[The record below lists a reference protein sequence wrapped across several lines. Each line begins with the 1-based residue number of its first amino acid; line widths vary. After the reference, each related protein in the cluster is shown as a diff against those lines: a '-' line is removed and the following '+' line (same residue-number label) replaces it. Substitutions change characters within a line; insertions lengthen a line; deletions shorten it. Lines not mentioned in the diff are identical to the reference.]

1 MKNKNT
7 NQEQV
12 DANYYDA
19 FIDSI
24 LSLPTDIRS
33 FLLGLGAHAHKDNN
47 PYLYLWQVYLEEELP
62 ENEQYLPFIHNILD
76 KHNLAID

>member
-24 LSLPTDIRS
+24 LSLPPKVRS
-33 FLLGLGAHAHKDNN
+33 QILNIGFVSSGFTN
-47 PYLYLWQVYLEEELP
+47 PYLYLWNHYCIEKEGD
-62 ENEQYLPFIHNILD
+62 YIHQLLD
-76 KHNLAID
+76 DHKLAID

>member
-7 NQEQV
+7 NEEQV

-24 LSLPTDIRS
+24 LSLPPKVRS
-33 FLLGLGAHAHKDNN
+33 HIINVGFVCSKFTN
-47 PYLYLWQVYLEEELP
+47 PYLYLWEHYC
-62 ENEQYLPFIHNILD
+62 NESEGDYIHQTLD
-76 KHNLAID
+76 DHKLAID